1 MNEEFQAEKRAG
13 AKGIVDYDTLS
24 LEFMKLDL
32 NYFKSVV
39 EFCEEYKRSGRPLH
53 VLFCCA
59 GIAGQKYG
67 KEFQYGII
75 PVFFVPDDNQNY
87 LYLHMADCVIYNKR
101 QNAMLFSAY
110 YSLFFKKCI

>member
-1 MNEEFQAEKRAG
+1 MERMNEEFQLEKRAG
-13 AKGIVDYDTLS
+13 AKGIVDYDTLA

-32 NYFKSVV
+32 NYFQSVV

-67 KEFQYGII
+67 KNFQYQFG
-75 PVFFVPDDNQNY
+75 
-87 LYLHMADCVIYNKR
+87 K
-101 QNAMLFSAY
+101 
-110 YSLFFKKCI
+110 

>member
-1 MNEEFQAEKRAG
+1 MQRMNEEFQAEKRSG
-13 AKGIVDYDTLS
+13 AKGIADYDTLA

-39 EFCEEYKRSGRPLH
+39 EFCEAFKRSGRPLH

-67 KEFQYGII
+67 KQFRDSEMKFG
-75 PVFFVPDDNQNY
+75 
-87 LYLHMADCVIYNKR
+87 
-101 QNAMLFSAY
+101 
-110 YSLFFKKCI
+110 KKF